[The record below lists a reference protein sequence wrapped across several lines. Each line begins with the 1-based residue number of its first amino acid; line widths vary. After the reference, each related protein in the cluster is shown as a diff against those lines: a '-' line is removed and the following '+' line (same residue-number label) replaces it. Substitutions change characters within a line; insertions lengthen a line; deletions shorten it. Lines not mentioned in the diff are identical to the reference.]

1 MGNSEKLSKRQQAIL
16 EYIAKYTQRHSRPP
30 TIREIGEAV
39 DISSTSV
46 VTYNLNKLVEKDLVS
61 RDREVSRGISLTE
74 KAHEMFD
81 AAVNKVQSMLVRIP
95 IKGQIVAGE
104 PINVGNDTFETFDED
119 DVVEL
124 ASSMLPKQQRDL
136 FALRVSG
143 ESMIDAMVNDGD
155 IVIMKQQQTAING
168 DMVAVWINSDEA
180 TTLKHFFHEG
190 DRVRLQPA
198 NPHMAPIY
206 VAPEDVTVQGKVVM
220 VLRQTS

>member
-1 MGNSEKLSKRQQAIL
+1 MFNTTVRKAQSL
-16 EYIAKYTQRHSRPP
+16 
-30 TIREIGEAV
+30 
-39 DISSTSV
+39 
-46 VTYNLNKLVEKDLVS
+46 LVK
-61 RDREVSRGISLTE
+61 
-74 KAHEMFD
+74 
-81 AAVNKVQSMLVRIP
+81 IP
-95 IKGQIVAGE
+95 IKGQIVAGQ

-124 ASSMLPKQQRDL
+124 ASSMLPKQQKDL

-180 TTLKHFFHEG
+180 TTLKHFYHEG

-198 NPHMAPIY
+198 NPHMGPIY